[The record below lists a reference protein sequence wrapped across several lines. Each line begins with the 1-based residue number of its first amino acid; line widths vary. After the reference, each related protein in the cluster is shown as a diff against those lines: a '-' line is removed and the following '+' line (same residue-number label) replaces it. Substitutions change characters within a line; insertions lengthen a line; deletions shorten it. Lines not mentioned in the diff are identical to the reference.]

1 MDSLSYAPRIAV
13 LPRGQREW
21 LDNAVRAGGGIVSAV
36 SDAAGIVWTDPRDA
50 GGLQELLKENPMV
63 RWVQLPFAGVE
74 NFLGVI
80 DPVRVWTC
88 GKGVYAEP
96 VAEMAL
102 ALALAGM
109 RGLGSYAR
117 TTRWSGPIG
126 RNLLGA
132 RVTILGGGGIAQSLI
147 RLLSPWNC
155 EITVVRKTP
164 MPMAGCSQV
173 LGVQDLAVALTG
185 AELVVCALS
194 LTPETVGI
202 LGAREFGL
210 MADDAW
216 LVNVGRGAH
225 VVTDDLVEA
234 LRNGVIGGAGLD
246 VTDPEPLP
254 ESHPLWDLPN
264 CIITPHVAN
273 TPEMAVPLLA
283 DRVRHNVA
291 RYAAGLPLIGLV
303 DVEAGY

>member
-1 MDSLSYAPRIAV
+1 MKHEPGAPRIAV

-21 LDNAVRAGGGIVSAV
+21 LDDAVRAGGGLVSEV
-36 SDAAGIVWTDPRDA
+36 SDAVGIVWTDPRDA
-50 GGLQELLKENPMV
+50 DGLEQILRDNSSV
-63 RWVQLPFAGVE
+63 RWVQLPFAGIE
-74 NFLGVI
+74 NFVGVL
-80 DPVRVWTC
+80 DRKRVWTC

-109 RGLGSYAR
+109 RNLGPYAGA
-117 TTRWSGPIG
+117 TQWTGPSG

-132 RVTILGGGGIAQSLI
+132 RVTILGGGGIAESLI
-147 RLLSPWNC
+147 RLLTPWNC

-164 MPMAGCSQV
+164 VPMAGCVRV
-173 LGVQDLAVALTG
+173 LGVRDLTAALEG

-202 LGAREFGL
+202 LGAREFDL
-210 MADDAW
+210 MANDAW

-225 VVTDDLVEA
+225 VVTDDLVDA

-254 ESHPLWDLPN
+254 TGHPLWELPN
-264 CIITPHVAN
+264 CIITPHVGN
-273 TPEMAVPLLA
+273 TPDMAVPLLA
-283 DRVRHNVA
+283 ERVRLNVA
-291 RYAAGLPLIGLV
+291 RYSAGEPLIGLV
-303 DVEAGY
+303 NVESGY

>member
-1 MDSLSYAPRIAV
+1 MTSDSDAPRIAV

-21 LDNAVRAGGGIVSAV
+21 LDNAVRAGGGLVCEASEAE
-36 SDAAGIVWTDPRDA
+36 GIVWTDPRDA
-50 GGLQELLKENPMV
+50 AGLEEILRSHSMV
-63 RWVQLPFAGVE
+63 RWVQLPFAGIE
-74 NFLGVI
+74 NFLGVL
-80 DPVRVWTC
+80 DHNRVWTC

-109 RGLGSYAR
+109 RGLGTYAR
-117 TTRWSGPIG
+117 ATRWSGPIG

-132 RVTILGGGGIAQSLI
+132 RVTILGGGGIAESLV
-147 RLLSPWNC
+147 RLLTPWNC

-164 MPMAGCSQV
+164 VPMAGCSQV
-173 LGVQDLAVALTG
+173 LGAEDLRTALTG

-194 LTPETVGI
+194 LTSETEGI
-202 LGAREFGL
+202 LGARELDL
-210 MADDAW
+210 MANDAW

-225 VVTDDLVEA
+225 VVTDDLVDA

-254 ESHPLWDLPN
+254 EGHPLWDLPN

-273 TPEMAVPLLA
+273 TPEMAIPLLA
-283 DRVRHNVA
+283 ERVKLNVA
-291 RYAAGLPLIGLV
+291 RFSAGQELIGLV
-303 DVEAGY
+303 DVKAGY

>member
-1 MDSLSYAPRIAV
+1 MSDHGDAPRIAV

-21 LDNAVRAGGGIVSAV
+21 LDEAVRAGGGIVCEV
-36 SDAAGIVWTDPRDA
+36 SEAEGIVWTDPRDA
-50 GGLQELLKENPMV
+50 AGLGKILDHNAAV
-63 RWVQLPFAGVE
+63 RWVQLPFAGIE
-74 NFLGVI
+74 NFLDVL
-80 DPVRVWTC
+80 DRTRVWTC

-96 VAEMAL
+96 VAEMAV

-109 RGLGSYAR
+109 RGLGTYAR
-117 TTRWSGPIG
+117 STQWSGAIG

-132 RVTILGGGGIAQSLI
+132 RVTILGGGGIAESLV
-147 RLLSPWNC
+147 RLLTPWNC
-155 EITVVRKTP
+155 EITVVRKNP
-164 MPMAGCSQV
+164 APMAGCARV
-173 LGVQDLAVALTG
+173 LGAEQLLVALTG

-194 LTPETVGI
+194 LTPQTQGL

-225 VVTDDLVEA
+225 VVTDDLVDA
-234 LRNGVIGGAGLD
+234 LRRGVIGGAGLD

-254 ESHPLWDLPN
+254 KGHPLWDLPN
-264 CIITPHVAN
+264 CIITPHVGN

-283 DRVRHNVA
+283 ERVQLNVS
-291 RYAAGLPLIGLV
+291 RYKRGQPLIGLV
-303 DVEAGY
+303 DVESGY